1 MIRIYVYA
9 YIYTNIQTNI
19 HTYMHPYIQTYMHTH
34 IHTCIHTYTYIYI
47 YLILI
52 IEYILFDSPA
62 GLSTKTPTFSV
73 HGGVQHGRLG
83 PNEALDD
90 RNIVQ
95 ETSGTTNEN

>member
-1 MIRIYVYA
+1 M
-9 YIYTNIQTNI
+9 YIYIYRHTDKHTYIHASIHTNIHAYT
-19 HTYMHPYIQTYMHTH
+19 HTYMHTYIH
-34 IHTCIHTYTYIYI
+34 TYIYI
-47 YLILI
+47 ILI
-52 IEYILFDSPA
+52 IEYRILFDSPA

-95 ETSGTTNEN
+95 ETSGTTSEN